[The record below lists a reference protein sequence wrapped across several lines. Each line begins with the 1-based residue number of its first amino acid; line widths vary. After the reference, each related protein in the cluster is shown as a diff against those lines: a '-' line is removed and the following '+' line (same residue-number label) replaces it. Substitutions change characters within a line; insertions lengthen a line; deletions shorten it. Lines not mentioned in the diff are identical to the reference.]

1 MKRRNLLTAGFII
14 LLAILIGVMLFAVL
28 GKSGSE
34 NTSSAPDASAVSSA
48 VSAESDTVSDP
59 AVSPESSDEV
69 TEVTSEPEP
78 DKVVKFLGC
87 PDNIIHP
94 SVYYT
99 AIDRAAAKKGVAP
112 KYTDLHDAEY
122 DFDEMYKYVADAI
135 KEADISYLNQE
146 TLPGGRS
153 QPVNGYPMFNSP
165 EAIIDTDMRLGFDVI
180 NLAHNH
186 MLDAGDD
193 SFLIHAAEAFGE
205 AGATVLG
212 YYPNKD
218 ALDDIPVIEC
228 NGIKIAFLTYTYET
242 NGLRLRA
249 SAQTYIPYI
258 NRADLERQVPLAK
271 EKADF
276 VIVSMHWGDEDSFD
290 LNNQQ
295 REYAELMCELG
306 VDVVLGMHVHVIQP
320 MEWKVNSEGH
330 KTLVIYSLGN
340 FVSGMVNGK
349 NMLAGM
355 FSLEIVK
362 SAETGEVYMRD
373 PLFIPIVTHYVKK
386 PARAV
391 KDTGYTDFMIYYLS
405 DYTPELA
412 AAHGCHAY
420 GPTLVGG
427 AFTVENLYKTVH
439 KYIPDEFLPEG
450 MKSTDTSA

>member
-1 MKRRNLLTAGFII
+1 MKKRNLLTAGFII
-14 LLAILIGVMLFAVL
+14 LVAALIAVMIFAVL
-28 GKSGSE
+28 GKNG
-34 NTSSAPDASAVSSA
+34 NNDTSSAEESQFVS
-48 VSAESDTVSDP
+48 TVSE
-59 AVSPESSDEV
+59 ATAPESQEETQEPSEDV

-78 DKVVKFLGC
+78 DKVVSFLGC

-99 AIDRAAAKKGVAP
+99 AIDRAAAKKGVNP
-112 KYTDLHDAEY
+112 TYTDLHDQEY
-122 DFDEMYKYVADAI
+122 DFDTMYQYVADAI
-135 KEADISYLNQE
+135 KNADIAYLNQE

-153 QPVNGYPMFNSP
+153 QQVNGYPMFNTP
-165 EAIIDTDMRLGFDVI
+165 EAIIDTDMNLGFDVI

-193 SFLIHAAEAFGE
+193 SFLIHAAEAFTE

-218 ALDDIPVIEC
+218 ALDDIPVVEC

-249 SAQTYIPYI
+249 SAETYIPYI
-258 NRADLERQVPLAK
+258 NREDLERQVPLAK

-290 LNNQQ
+290 INNQQ
-295 REYAELMCELG
+295 KEYANLMCELG
-306 VDVVLGMHVHVIQP
+306 VDIVLGMHVHVIQP
-320 MEWKVNSEGH
+320 MEWKTNAEGH

-355 FSLEIVK
+355 FSVDIVK

-373 PLFIPIVTHYVKK
+373 PLFIPTVTHYIKK

-412 AAHGCHAY
+412 AEHGCHAY

-427 AFTVENLYKTVH
+427 AFTVENLYKKVH

-450 MKSTDTSA
+450 MKSTDVNG